1 MATNKQMVVRTYP
14 RWTDAGYSHL
24 EKYLNMGYRVVV
36 CNQFAYSYDDSTGA
50 VVYGNEYILEKEC
63 DE

>member
-1 MATNKQMVVRTYP
+1 MAVQKQSVVRTYP
-14 RWTDAGYSHL
+14 RWSDVRESHL
-24 EKYLNMGYRVVV
+24 EKYLKMGYRVIG
-36 CNQFAYSYDDSTGA
+36 CNQFAYSYDDSTGT